1 MRRLICILLVA
12 IVQLNAEGA
21 ETEQLLKR
29 LENDFAQAL
38 VRRDTATFER
48 LLAPRFVYTED
59 ASMMNKAELI
69 RAIMA
74 DKITSASN
82 EDMKVHLYGDTAVV
96 TGILHTAGSGKEG
109 KFDRRYRFTDTWL
122 FRENRWQIIAA
133 QDYLIKK

>member
-82 EDMKVHLYGDTAVV
+82 DDMKVHLYGDTAVV
-96 TGILHTAGSGKEG
+96 TGILHTTGSGKEG